1 MIIDDNH
8 GFAFIHIPKCA
19 GTGVRKVLGRFDTT
33 GKMFTNRIENHPQF
47 GRIDMEHI
55 PLPVL
60 REYFPVFF
68 DKVRSYY
75 SVAIV
80 RDPYARFPSS
90 LSQYLVSRADR
101 PMRSMTQHQVA
112 DAVEEVIRQ
121 LSRVGFET
129 MLPHELIHFQN
140 QHLYV
145 YDRNVQVVSHLYTI
159 EDVPIMLTE
168 LEKEIGRPLSEDT
181 AESQRI
187 RRKAMVYRS
196 AAAAYAASALKSV
209 FPASIRRRLPARIE
223 RFLSESFLVHR
234 DARFRSVFGSK
245 YVKGFILD
253 YYKQDFDLYEM
264 VSSQRH
270 R

>member
-1 MIIDDNH
+1 
-8 GFAFIHIPKCA
+8 
-19 GTGVRKVLGRFDTT
+19 
-33 GKMFTNRIENHPQF
+33 
-47 GRIDMEHI
+47 MEHI
-55 PLPVL
+55 PLSVL
-60 REYFPVFF
+60 RVYFPGFF

-101 PMRSMTQHQVA
+101 PMRRMTQHQVA
-112 DAVEEVIRQ
+112 DAVEEVIRK

-129 MLPHELIHFQN
+129 MLPPALIHFQG
-140 QHLYV
+140 QHPYV
-145 YDRNVQVVSHLYTI
+145 YDRSVQVVSNLYTI

-168 LEKEIGRPLSEDT
+168 LEEKIGSPLSEDA
-181 AESQRI
+181 AETQRI

-196 AAAAYAASALKSV
+196 AAVAYAVSALQSV
-209 FPASIRRRLPARIE
+209 FPAGIRRRFPE
-223 RFLSESFLVHR
+223 PTKGFLRDAFLVHR
-234 DARFRSVFGSK
+234 DARFRSVFGSE
-245 YVKGFILD
+245 YVKDFILD
-253 YYKQDFDLYEM
+253 YYKQDFELYEM